1 MMYSIYMSKD
11 FDLKEMDLED
21 VRNPDPVIKEQ
32 LREPNYNANYN
43 TEHDYTE
50 TSDAEISKILKKS
63 LEEFELAEEQKIKEM
78 IMKERNSRIE
88 KYNVIKQKLQ
98 KVQGFDTTNKSI
110 YNIIIP
116 IFELYAANTI
126 DSYALDQ
133 KDYIN
138 VFRLLNTIRLTKEEQ
153 ELIHELIYPPFTPLR
168 I

>member
-1 MMYSIYMSKD
+1 MYSIYMSKD

>member
-1 MMYSIYMSKD
+1 MSKD
-11 FDLKEMDLED
+11 FDLKDFDLKDFDLED

-43 TEHDYTE
+43 TEHDYPE
-50 TSDAEISKILKKS
+50 TTDAEISKILKKS